1 MKRLQIMIDEDL
13 DQFLAVEALE
23 RGTSKAAIIR
33 DYLRQAFGRELPPLE
48 EDPITKMI
56 GVDDVEPAD
65 IDEVVYGA

>member
-1 MKRLQIMIDEDL
+1 MKRLQIMIDEEL
-13 DQFLAVEALE
+13 DQFLAVEALK

-33 DYLRQAFGRELPPLE
+33 DYLREAFDRDLPPLE
-48 EDPITKMI
+48 DDPITKMI

>member
-33 DYLRQAFGRELPPLE
+33 DCLREAFDRDLPPWE
-48 EDPITKMI
+48 DDPITKMI